1 MCNGVGSALLQILYV
16 HCSTRKWW
24 NKPCLLVLCNR
35 LLFYLH
41 GVSQCD
47 TCVTHCVSVSVC
59 TIIWC
64 VHITRV
70 VYMYVKV
77 FVFCCS
83 VMLKNDGNSFLYQI
97 HVTLKILWMHV
108 GSFLTAFT
116 AYENCFLRKIIQ
128 IAPGESHTRMDIPN
142 CVFLIYNAL
151 ALLNLVIIC
160 WQQYVLFNTCTKIIL
175 YTINSK
181 MHVVYIF
188 IWLFYPT

>member
-1 MCNGVGSALLQILYV
+1 M
-16 HCSTRKWW
+16 
-24 NKPCLLVLCNR
+24 
-35 LLFYLH
+35 LFYLH

-64 VHITRV
+64 VHFTRV

-83 VMLKNDGNSFLYQI
+83 VMLKNDGKSFLYQI

-108 GSFLTAFT
+108 GSFF
-116 AYENCFLRKIIQ
+116 NCIHCLWKLLSKKDYTNSS
-128 IAPGESHTRMDIPN
+128 GWESHSDGHSQ
-142 CVFLIYNAL
+142 VFLIYKAL
-151 ALLNLVIIC
+151 VLLNLVIIC
-160 WQQYVLFNTCTKIIL
+160 WQQYVLFNTCSRMIL

-181 MHVVYIF
+181 VHVVYIF

>member
-1 MCNGVGSALLQILYV
+1 MCNGVWGALLQILYV

-24 NKPCLLVLCNR
+24 NKPYLLVLRNR

-108 GSFLTAFT
+108 GSFF
-116 AYENCFLRKIIQ
+116 NCIHCLWKLLSKKDYTNSSRW
-128 IAPGESHTRMDIPN
+128 ESHSDGHSQLCIFDI
-142 CVFLIYNAL
+142 
-151 ALLNLVIIC
+151 
-160 WQQYVLFNTCTKIIL
+160 
-175 YTINSK
+175 
-181 MHVVYIF
+181 
-188 IWLFYPT
+188 

>member
-1 MCNGVGSALLQILYV
+1 MWYLCHTLCICLCVYHYLVCTHHTCSLHVCESLCILLLCYAE
-16 HCSTRKWW
+16 KWW
-24 NKPCLLVLCNR
+24 KFIPIPNSCDPKNTLNACWVFFNCIHCLWK
-35 LLFYLH
+35 LLSKKDY
-41 GVSQCD
+41 
-47 TCVTHCVSVSVC
+47 
-59 TIIWC
+59 
-64 VHITRV
+64 
-70 VYMYVKV
+70 
-77 FVFCCS
+77 
-83 VMLKNDGNSFLYQI
+83 
-97 HVTLKILWMHV
+97 
-108 GSFLTAFT
+108 
-116 AYENCFLRKIIQ
+116 IQ

>member
-1 MCNGVGSALLQILYV
+1 MWYLCHTLCI
-16 HCSTRKWW
+16 
-24 NKPCLLVLCNR
+24 CLCVYH
-35 LLFYLH
+35 YL
-41 GVSQCD
+41 
-47 TCVTHCVSVSVC
+47 VC
-59 TIIWC
+59 T
-64 VHITRV
+64 HHT
-70 VYMYVKV
+70 
-77 FVFCCS
+77 CS
-83 VMLKNDGNSFLYQI
+83 LHVCESLCIMLKNDGNSFLYQI